1 MSVVSPSRSCFTYNH
16 HPHTLTR
23 FSYLSHQTT
32 GSQSFLETIASS
44 SSPSDPHLPLTVFD
58 LVRTECLGSLYG
70 MLALALHGLG
80 IVEEE
85 AEEDEEFNEMSKSSS
100 FSEPVIS
107 SAAATTHV
115 DPSILL
121 PRVASMVV
129 SGSEDES
136 DGKEY
141 SRPSVPADRRDDDED
156 GGEEE
161 EMSLTANSR
170 ARGDPSHLCITL
182 PCKMPLGQDVT
193 VSFFIISSYKIE
205 RNAFH

>member
-1 MSVVSPSRSCFTYNH
+1 MEETNPNSCLTTAIPPHSHAFLTPLPSK
-16 HPHTLTR
+16 
-23 FSYLSHQTT
+23 T
-32 GSQSFLETIASS
+32 GSQSFLETVALS

-85 AEEDEEFNEMSKSSS
+85 AGDEGDLPSSGTKTS
-100 FSEPVIS
+100 GFSGPVS
-107 SAAATTHV
+107 SDLDASSLV
-115 DPSILL
+115 

-136 DGKEY
+136 DGKDY
-141 SRPSVPADRRDDDED
+141 PRPSVLSGRRD
-156 GGEEE
+156 GEGEK
-161 EMSLTANSR
+161 MNLAANR
-170 ARGDPSHLCITL
+170 ARDEPSHLCITL

-193 VSFFIISSYKIE
+193 VSLFLSLSQAINRKESI
-205 RNAFH
+205 RR